1 MLATTIRSPPS
12 VDDYV
17 PLSEYQSQTPES
29 FSDGKPVLH
38 FHLKAAVASIPKS
51 QCGILAIF
59 PADSPAAGNAVA
71 RPNGDAEELVEQ
83 TVDVFVNSEKV
94 TLFSEKT
101 ESGVSIPYPSISIHA
116 VKQVSASQGPS
127 TAALWMQLEFSDG
140 GADDDDFNT
149 VELTI
154 LPSSSESPRAA
165 QQLYDAIANCS
176 NLHPDP
182 ISGDGDGDED
192 NDYDGIVF
200 EGSVEHE
207 AVEGFTG
214 VLRGTADGGLPPPMP
229 GSGGWITAE
238 NVDEYFDED
247 GSWIGGNNGDGEA
260 GALGDGA
267 GRTRPRDEVDDRGVN
282 GDDAE
287 SKRPRVE

>member
-1 MLATTIRSPPS
+1 MKLTLWRCRHFTI
-12 VDDYV
+12 
-17 PLSEYQSQTPES
+17 
-29 FSDGKPVLH
+29 
-38 FHLKAAVASIPKS
+38 
-51 QCGILAIF
+51 
-59 PADSPAAGNAVA
+59 
-71 RPNGDAEELVEQ
+71 
-83 TVDVFVNSEKV
+83 
-94 TLFSEKT
+94 FSEKA

-116 VKQVSASQGPS
+116 LKQVGAQDGHGTP
-127 TAALWMQLEFSDG
+127 AIWMQLEFSDG

-154 LPSSSESPRAA
+154 VPASSADGSSGGTA

-182 ISGDGDGDED
+182 INGDEEEED
-192 NDYDGIVF
+192 DYDRIVF
-200 EGSVEHE
+200 EGNTEQE

-238 NVDEYFDED
+238 NVHDYFDED
-247 GSWIGGNNGDGEA
+247 GNWIGGNQEGEEDGGEE
-260 GALGDGA
+260 LGEGA
-267 GRTRPRDEVDDRGVN
+267 GRTRPREELEADEVN

-287 SKRPRVE
+287 NKRPRVE